1 MSPTSGITDNRHR
14 VVIGVDDAP
23 EIISLLKLVLTE
35 AGYSFLGCANGE
47 ECLKI
52 VAVAAPRLILLD
64 IEMPYMDGIETCRRL
79 RALPNLSAVPIA
91 FLTARKT
98 QQDVRNGVQAGGNDF
113 IMKPFQRETLLSRVQ
128 HWTSRRLA

>member
-1 MSPTSGITDNRHR
+1 MDNRHR

-23 EIISLLKLVLTE
+23 EIISLLKLVLSE
-35 AGYSFLGCANGE
+35 AGYCFLGCASGE
-47 ECLKI
+47 ECLKL

-79 RALPNLSAVPIA
+79 RAVQTLAPVPIA

-98 QQDVRNGVQAGGNDF
+98 GQDVRDGVQAGGNDF
-113 IMKPFQRETLLSRVQ
+113 ISKPFKRETLLGRVQ
-128 HWTSRRLA
+128 HWTSRRLM